1 MLTWPKNP
9 RIYEINTLV
18 WLREMSAARGSD
30 ISLATVPKEAWNA
43 LAELGMDAVW
53 LMGVWERSPLGKKI
67 ALEHPGLG
75 DDYRTVLEDLHEE
88 DVLGSPYCVH
98 RYEVD
103 GRLGGRQGSRMPER
117 SLPRGGSFWCS
128 ITCRTTWR
136 STTPGSAP
144 TQST

>member
-88 DVLGSPYCVH
+88 DVLDPPTACTDTRSTGGSAED
-98 RYEVD
+98 R
-103 GRLGGRQGSRMPER
+103 GSRMPER
-117 SLPRGGSFWCS
+117 SLPRGDPSGA
-128 ITCRTTWR
+128 RLR
-136 STTPGSAP
+136 AEPRGDRPPGSAP